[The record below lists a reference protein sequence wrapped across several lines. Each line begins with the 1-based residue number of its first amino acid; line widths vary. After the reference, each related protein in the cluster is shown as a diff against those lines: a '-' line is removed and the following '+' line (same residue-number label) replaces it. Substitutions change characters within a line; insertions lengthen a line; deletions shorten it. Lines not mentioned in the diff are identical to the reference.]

1 MFAEFEAK
9 VKALEEEYAGALESA
24 LQKYGA
30 LKQTCNEKSSSEAEL
45 KMLLKT
51 VLSKKSEQEQTI
63 SECQEVILSS
73 RKKINDLTNEGEAL
87 MRELSETRAKYQ
99 LETKHLHEQLSKLS
113 FERSRMEKE
122 NQDLKMSN

>member
-1 MFAEFEAK
+1 M
-9 VKALEEEYAGALESA
+9 EEEYAGALESA

-73 RKKINDLTNEGEAL
+73 RKKINDLANESEAL

-99 LETKHLHEQLSKLS
+99 L
-113 FERSRMEKE
+113 
-122 NQDLKMSN
+122 